1 MTREELAY
9 RAGVDRKTFYS
20 YLRRNKNVLCAM
32 GMRPRERLSPI
43 VVKWIADNYGVSID
57 DE

>member
-20 YLRRNKNVLCAM
+20 YLNRHKDELFAM
-32 GMRPRERLSPI
+32 GMRPRERLPPI